1 MLYEVITHLVY
12 MPTVNH
18 IGISRRIE
26 DEAEKERLRNLIEEM
41 RPEGTGFIVRT
52 VSEGKSD
59 EDLRADMEFLA
70 SQWEE
75 IRRVREHKKTP
86 SLIHSE
92 LDVTCK
98 VLRDIL
104 TEDVARIVVDS
115 QSEYDKVVRF
125 IGTFMLV

>member
-1 MLYEVITHLVY
+1 
-12 MPTVNH
+12 
-18 IGISRRIE
+18 
-26 DEAEKERLRNLIEEM
+26 M
-41 RPEGTGFIVRT
+41 RPPGTGFIVRT

-59 EDLRADMEFLA
+59 EDLRADMEFLV

-75 IRRVREHKKTP
+75 IQRVREHKKAP

-115 QSEYDKVVRF
+115 QEEYDKVVRF
-125 IGTFMLV
+125 IGTFMPKLTYKIRNNFV